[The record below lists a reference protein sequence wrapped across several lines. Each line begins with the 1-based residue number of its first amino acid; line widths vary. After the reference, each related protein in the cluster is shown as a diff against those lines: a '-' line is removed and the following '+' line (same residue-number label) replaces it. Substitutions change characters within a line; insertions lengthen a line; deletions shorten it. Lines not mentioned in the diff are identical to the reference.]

1 MVDTELRAR
10 REALVLKHIEAE
22 NRHDV
27 AGTIATMARPRYDVV
42 AWNIQ
47 IEGQEAVSEFLAG
60 YFAMLPSITTEA
72 ERVHHADD
80 AVIVEVWT
88 HGQHT
93 GDFEGIPANG
103 NPIDVRSIGIFYFD
117 GEDMIGEKVMAD
129 TDTLVRQLRGE
140 VAPA

>member
-1 MVDTELRAR
+1 MVDDALRAH
-10 REALVLKHIEAE
+10 REALVLRHIDAE

-27 AGTIATMARPRYDVV
+27 AGTVATMTRPRYDVV
-42 AWNIQ
+42 AWGIA
-47 IEGQEAVSEFLAG
+47 IEGAEAVSEFLSG
-60 YFAMLPSITTEA
+60 YFASLPGITTEA

-80 AVIVEVWT
+80 AVIIEVWT
-88 HGQHT
+88 HGTHT

-140 VAPA
+140 VAPT

>member
-1 MVDTELRAR
+1 MVDQALRAR
-10 REALVLKHIEAE
+10 REALVRQHIDAE

-27 AGTIATMARPRYDVV
+27 DGTIATMARPRYDVV
-42 AWNIQ
+42 AWGVQ
-47 IEGQEAVSEFLAG
+47 IEGPEAVREFLTG
-60 YFAMLPSITTEA
+60 YFTMLPGIVTEA

-88 HGQHT
+88 HGAHT
-93 GDFEGIPANG
+93 GDWEGIPANN

-117 GEDMIGEKVMAD
+117 GEDMVGEKVMAD

-140 VAPA
+140 TAPA